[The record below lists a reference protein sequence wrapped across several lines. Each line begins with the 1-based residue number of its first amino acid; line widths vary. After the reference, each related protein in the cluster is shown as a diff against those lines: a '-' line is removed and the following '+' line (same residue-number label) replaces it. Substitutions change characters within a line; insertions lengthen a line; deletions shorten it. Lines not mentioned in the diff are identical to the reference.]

1 MSSTSNVMEG
11 IDWSR
16 SRTRFE
22 EYAHH
27 DLLRGTTHSRTF
39 SSRRVE
45 ERAFQDLDG
54 ADWDVVFA
62 SSRAFNDWLCE
73 DPFAGPSTNV
83 PSLVWDGTPSSS
95 SSSLVA
101 TPSDFPQYTWA
112 DEHRCDAAGPSVVP
126 AEVFQSPVEEFGHLP
141 EVVRDHWPSVG
152 SPAPPATFGG
162 ARYHDAPPSQ
172 PPAPQRRARRT
183 FHPYTSTGRIATR
196 AERGMESVI
205 APTIGIYE
213 RVAYVAP
220 QAMVPAPSSSA
231 PSLPQSSR
239 EHVRG
244 RARSP
249 EPSINGQVQCLWRNC
264 PQWMAPEAVAAHIC
278 HAHNAMAGLDKDGRV
293 KCRRCPSGK
302 QCTGRVLPENFAMH
316 IWRVHFQDKFI
327 FSG

>member
-1 MSSTSNVMEG
+1 MTSANNAMEVIDWFSQQAPFREG
-11 IDWSR
+11 I
-16 SRTRFE
+16 
-22 EYAHH
+22 
-27 DLLRGTTHSRTF
+27 
-39 SSRRVE
+39 E
-45 ERAFQDLDG
+45 ERAFDG
-54 ADWDVVFA
+54 PYWDVVFG

-73 DPFAGPSTNV
+73 DPLAGPSSNT
-83 PSLVWDGTPSSS
+83 PSPVWDGTPSSA

-101 TPSDFPQYTWA
+101 TPSDVPQYTWA
-112 DEHRCDAAGPSVVP
+112 DEPVCEAAGPGVMQAGAVAFPRPFEERGHIEQFARDPTPTARRVSFATAIGAHHTGASQSLP
-126 AEVFQSPVEEFGHLP
+126 ATYVKPRAST
-141 EVVRDHWPSVG
+141 
-152 SPAPPATFGG
+152 PPA
-162 ARYHDAPPSQ
+162 SQ
-172 PPAPQRRARRT
+172 SRARRA
-183 FHPYTSTGRIATR
+183 FHPYLSTGRVAPR
-196 AERGMESVI
+196 AERGLESVT

-213 RVAYVAP
+213 HFAYVAP
-220 QAMVPAPSSSA
+220 QAMVPIPSSSA
-231 PSLPQSSR
+231 PTLPAASH

>member
-1 MSSTSNVMEG
+1 MSSTSNVMEA

-16 SRTRFE
+16 SQTRFE
-22 EYAHH
+22 
-27 DLLRGTTHSRTF
+27 D
-39 SSRRVE
+39 SRRVE

-101 TPSDFPQYTWA
+101 TPSDFPQYTLA
-112 DEHRCDAAGPSVVP
+112 DEHRCDAAGPSMVP
-126 AEVFQSPVEEFGHLP
+126 AGALLSPHEESGHLP

-152 SPAPPATFGG
+152 SQAPSATFGG
-162 ARYHDAPPSQ
+162 AHYYDAPPSRPRGSN

-183 FHPYTSTGRIATR
+183 FHPYTSTGRVATR

-213 RVAYVAP
+213 RFAYVAP

-231 PSLPQSSR
+231 PSLPQSS
-239 EHVRG
+239 VRG

-278 HAHNAMAGLDKDGRV
+278 HAHDAMASLDKDGRV